1 VPVQIGGWVD
11 MFFVEPGVNGRGNG
25 SSNDE
30 IYLEVIRE
38 AETSGDGTNGQII
51 RRDVPYLVE

>member
-1 VPVQIGGWVD
+1 